1 MAKARIIA
9 SPPHDRLFTDRVQKL
24 AQGTDTPEILEQL
37 VRHEYP
43 EARVVRGVT
52 DVVERWYVYRDG
64 RWVRV

>member
-1 MAKARIIA
+1 MATARIIP
-9 SPPHDRLFTDRVQKL
+9 SPPHDRLFGDRVEAL
-24 AQGTDTPEILEQL
+24 AQGVETPEVLEQL

-64 RWVRV
+64 HWARF